1 MQKGLSWLTMNDRVL
16 WLIILVLA
24 TYTIII
30 SFISP
35 MIHKKRM
42 KEQEKARD
50 IYLSKLK
57 PGDKVIIISGIYGV
71 IKGIN
76 NNIVKLEISKGV
88 IIEIDKESI
97 MGVLN

>member
-1 MQKGLSWLTMNDRVL
+1 MNDRVL

-30 SFISP
+30 SFVSP
-35 MIHKKRM
+35 MIHEKRM

-57 PGDKVIIISGIYGV
+57 PGDKVIIISGIYGI

>member
-1 MQKGLSWLTMNDRVL
+1 MNDRVL

-30 SFISP
+30 SFVSP

-42 KEQEKARD
+42 KEQEKTRD

-57 PGDKVIIISGIYGV
+57 PGDKVIIISGIYGI

>member
-1 MQKGLSWLTMNDRVL
+1 MNDRVL

-24 TYTIII
+24 TYTITI

>member
-1 MQKGLSWLTMNDRVL
+1 MVNNISTGYIYYYNIFCFTND
-16 WLIILVLA
+16 
-24 TYTIII
+24 TQ
-30 SFISP
+30 
-35 MIHKKRM
+35 KRM

-57 PGDKVIIISGIYGV
+57 PGDKVIIISGIYGI

>member
-1 MQKGLSWLTMNDRVL
+1 MNDRVL

-30 SFISP
+30 SFVSP

-50 IYLSKLK
+50 IYLSKC
-57 PGDKVIIISGIYGV
+57 
-71 IKGIN
+71 
-76 NNIVKLEISKGV
+76 V

>member
-1 MQKGLSWLTMNDRVL
+1 MNDRVL

-30 SFISP
+30 SFVLP

>member
-30 SFISP
+30 SFVSP

>member
-30 SFISP
+30 SFVSP

-71 IKGIN
+71 IRGIN

>member
-1 MQKGLSWLTMNDRVL
+1 MNEKIL
-16 WLIILVLA
+16 WLIILILA
-24 TYTIII
+24 TYTIIV

-42 KEQEKARD
+42 REQEKARE

-76 NNIVKLEISKGV
+76 NNVVNLEISKGV
-88 IIEIDKESI
+88 TVEIDKESI

>member
-1 MQKGLSWLTMNDRVL
+1 MNDRVL

-24 TYTIII
+24 TYTITI
-30 SFISP
+30 SFVSP

>member
-1 MQKGLSWLTMNDRVL
+1 MNDRVL
-16 WLIILVLA
+16 WLIILILA

>member
-30 SFISP
+30 SFVSP
-35 MIHKKRM
+35 MIYKKRM

>member
-30 SFISP
+30 SFVSP
-35 MIHKKRM
+35 KKKKKRM

>member
-1 MQKGLSWLTMNDRVL
+1 MS
-16 WLIILVLA
+16 

-30 SFISP
+30 SFVSP

-42 KEQEKARD
+42 KEQERARD

-57 PGDKVIIISGIYGV
+57 PGDKVIIISGIYGI

>member
-1 MQKGLSWLTMNDRVL
+1 MVNNISTGYIHHYNIFYFTND
-16 WLIILVLA
+16 
-24 TYTIII
+24 TQ
-30 SFISP
+30 
-35 MIHKKRM
+35 KRM

>member
-1 MQKGLSWLTMNDRVL
+1 MNDRVL

-30 SFISP
+30 SFVSP

-57 PGDKVIIISGIYGV
+57 PWDKVIIISGIYGI

>member
-16 WLIILVLA
+16 WLIILILA

-30 SFISP
+30 SFVSP